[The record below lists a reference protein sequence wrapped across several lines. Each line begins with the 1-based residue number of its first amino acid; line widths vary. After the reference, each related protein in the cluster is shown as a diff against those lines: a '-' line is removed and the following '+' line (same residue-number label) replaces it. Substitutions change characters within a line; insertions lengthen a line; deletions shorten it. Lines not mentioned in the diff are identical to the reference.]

1 MAIAMGMLNVIVAE
15 DEVIIRKDLV
25 ISLQRLGC
33 NVLLETSFAEEV
45 LEFIENRTADLIFLD
60 IRLKGDADGLEA
72 ARVIGSKTDIPVVI
86 MSAYDFGAQRS
97 EGELEN
103 VKEYLSKPIPG
114 GKLKQL
120 IESFQLNHFS

>member
-1 MAIAMGMLNVIVAE
+1 MGMLNVIVAE

-25 ISLQRLGC
+25 ISLQRMGC
-33 NVLLETSFAEEV
+33 NILLETSFAEEV

-72 ARVIGSKTDIPVVI
+72 ARAIGSKTDIPIVI
-86 MSAYDFGAQRS
+86 MSAYDFGAQR
-97 EGELEN
+97 EEKELGN

-120 IESFQLNHFS
+120 IESFELNDK

>member
-1 MAIAMGMLNVIVAE
+1 MGVGMLNVIVAE

-33 NVLLETSFAEEV
+33 NILLETSFAEEV
-45 LEFIENRTADLIFLD
+45 LEYIENRTADLIFLD

-72 ARVIGSKTDIPVVI
+72 ARAIGSKTDIPVII
-86 MSAYDFGAQRS
+86 MSAYDFGAQ
-97 EGELEN
+97 GEEKELGN

-120 IESFQLNHFS
+120 IESFKLNHLS

>member
-1 MAIAMGMLNVIVAE
+1 MGVGMLNVIVAE

-33 NVLLETSFAEEV
+33 NILLETSFAEEV

-72 ARVIGSKTDIPVVI
+72 ARAIGSKTDIPIVI
-86 MSAYDFGAQRS
+86 MSAYDFGAQR
-97 EGELEN
+97 EKKELGN

-120 IESFQLNHFS
+120 IESFESNDK